1 MNATEAMNFINHY
14 RNNYNN
20 YNTLPKTYAYFTTA
34 IGDIFNVLAGNEQ
47 SNPFKAEWNC
57 LAWEMFY
64 GDGEFDKEALKSFRE
79 ALAQIQL

>member
-34 IGDIFNVLAGNEQ
+34 IQDIFNVLVGNEQ
-47 SNPFKAEWNC
+47 SNPFKAEWEC
-57 LAWEMFY
+57 IKWEMFH
-64 GDGEFDKEALKSFRE
+64 GDGEFDREAVKSFRE
-79 ALAQIQL
+79 TLARIQL